1 MEILVDSGIIK
12 VEQMA
17 ELMNEAD
24 ELITLL
30 VSGAKTIKIR
40 KNRK

>member
-1 MEILVDSGIIK
+1 MEMLVDSGIIK

-17 ELMNEAD
+17 ELMKDAD
-24 ELITLL
+24 ELIAIL
-30 VSGAKTIKIR
+30 VSSAKTVKIR